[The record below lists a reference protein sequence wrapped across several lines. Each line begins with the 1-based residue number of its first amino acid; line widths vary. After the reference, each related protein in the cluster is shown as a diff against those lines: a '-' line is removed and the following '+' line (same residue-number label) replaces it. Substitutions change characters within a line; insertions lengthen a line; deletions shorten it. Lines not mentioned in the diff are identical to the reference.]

1 MEGVARRILEP
12 EYLNRGNVRYWPKAD
27 IVYEEVT
34 DKLSLSGFL
43 TSAYLAFE
51 AENGCRPSTVSRR
64 CAAIRYAHKL
74 AGKESPTASE
84 AVKQPVVGRIGATM
98 QPVRNSRHK

>member
-1 MEGVARRILEP
+1 MHGSHVTHPWLRRANCVRFLMEGVARRILEP

-51 AENGCRPSTVSRR
+51 AENGCRPSTVSSTLRR
-64 CAAIRYAHKL
+64 DSLRAQTCR
-74 AGKESPTASE
+74 E
-84 AVKQPVVGRIGATM
+84 RI
-98 QPVRNSRHK
+98 PDRL